1 MKVKYFLPQ
10 SQWKIKGEGQL
21 HFGDKK
27 AEFRKSH
34 ILRINK

>member
-10 SQWKIKGEGQL
+10 SQWKRKGEDQL

-27 AEFRKSH
+27 AEF
-34 ILRINK
+34 